1 MFRPECRFL
10 AGLALSLVLLA
21 AASTQEQQQSEY
33 SRNTLSCL
41 FHLSTSFTNLSR
53 PGKTRE
59 TDYTGKKFAK
69 QEKNKRSSHKR
80 DLFRPNMK
88 NRKERAALWAAKLK
102 RKGHPEGCPFLLE
115 GTVKIDI
122 LKSRKGIGEPP
133 NRPSGRR
140 RLCAVRGFAA
150 GKTSAEAEF
159 TSAEHLNRRRVKPP
173 SGRRNPK
180 RKT

>member
-10 AGLALSLVLLA
+10 AGMALSLVLLA

-59 TDYTGKKFAK
+59 TDYTGKKFAM
-69 QEKNKRSSHKR
+69 QEKNKRSSHRR

-88 NRKERAALWAAKLK
+88 NRKERAALWAVEPK

-140 RLCAVRGFAA
+140 R
-150 GKTSAEAEF
+150 
-159 TSAEHLNRRRVKPP
+159 
-173 SGRRNPK
+173 
-180 RKT
+180 